1 VKRPFL
7 ILCNIMVTI
16 MIINPWVGNFSTV
29 SKAQGAGSR
38 FKARL
43 EVRGVEVSRDYYD
56 GKMTRSKKH
65 EFNYTTDLY
74 CEIYQMNLKKYNS
87 NPDFVRNLEGANRT
101 PVLWCE
107 NQDPSISDQDRKIL
121 SVALKV
127 HQEEEELIG
136 EKMVTTYLSD
146 GKGSTLDKVQALIS
160 AIPKQNGGGYFYR
173 LVIRTYTIKPEG
185 PKPEVKQWDRIKEA
199 LVGVEPKYGIRAP
212 NINVLSKWDFDY
224 SNDQAHYLDIPD
236 TESIEKYLENP
247 EGSKKISLEGIYRQ
261 TDGATES
268 DTRVSVTLTLNPK
281 PPVVAVIYPD
291 ENYSQWMPTAD
302 LKGENRLKVRVKLQK
317 EDGGVPEETAKF
329 RFELINTSRQR
340 GICTNYPL
348 NGNEDYDLKIEP
360 ADNPKLSVLNE
371 EGLKEADGTP
381 IQAGQTAETEE
392 GLKEAEVVISSHD
405 YGAYG
410 GLKVYAYLNTG
421 DTLIA
426 YVQNHPD
433 QIALTIPKDDNS
445 NFIADWWEAQMG
457 IIEKSYPAIWD
468 EDEKPAGQRRN
479 GDGYTLY
486 EEYRGFKTLTKEHI
500 RTDPNQKDLFVYDQH
515 GLVKKYYQ
523 EPNQEPKPESNPAK
537 LELHYI
543 DPTLMKFNNVP
554 TDAENRWVNFN
565 SSLDM
570 LYARQ
575 YAMHVIEIP
584 PSLRNEKGE
593 YDIGEATNMDNVDYE
608 IALKQPLKYIYVVRI
623 SPEVAAMKTE
633 SINDQELRKE
643 TYKKVV
649 RCSVIHEMGHG
660 MGIPHHRLFGKEDRA
675 EKVSGVVDCA
685 MRYNT
690 FDEYNHPESFPSQ
703 TRYCGPGEKGIRIIL
718 EQVGEDVFLGIGYE
732 ECTSHDCF
740 SRIDV
745 KSDP

>member
-1 VKRPFL
+1 MKQPFQIIGNL
-7 ILCNIMVTI
+7 IVVIL
-16 MIINPWVGNFSTV
+16 IINSLVGKFPTV
-29 SKAQGAGSR
+29 SKAQEAGSR

-43 EVRGVEVSRDYYD
+43 EVRGVEIVRDCHD
-56 GKMTRSKKH
+56 GKVTRSKKH
-65 EFNYTTDLY
+65 EFNYSTDLY
-74 CEIYQMNLKKYNS
+74 CEIYQMNLKRYKS
-87 NPDFVRNLEGANRT
+87 NPDFVRNFEGANRT
-101 PVLWCE
+101 AVLWCE
-107 NQDPSISDQDRKIL
+107 NQAPSISDQDRKTL
-121 SVALKV
+121 PVALKV

-146 GKGSTLDKVQALIS
+146 GKGSTPDKVEALIS
-160 AIPKQNGGGYFYR
+160 AIPKQSGGGYFYR
-173 LVIRTYTIKPEG
+173 LVVRTYAIIPEG

-212 NINVLSKWDFDY
+212 NVRVLSEWDFDY
-224 SNDQAHYLDIPD
+224 SDDKAHYLDIPD
-236 TESIEKYLENP
+236 AESLEDYLQHPEGQKKLVLEGFYRQSDGTTESE
-247 EGSKKISLEGIYRQ
+247 
-261 TDGATES
+261 
-268 DTRVSVTLTLNPK
+268 TRVDVVFTLNPK
-281 PPVVAVIYPD
+281 PPVEAVIVTDKQYD
-291 ENYSQWMPTAD
+291 QWIPTAD

-329 RFELINTSRQR
+329 KFELIDTSRQR

-348 NGNEDYDLKIEP
+348 DGNEDYDLKIEQ
-360 ADNPKLSVLNE
+360 ADNPKLSILNE
-371 EGLKEADGTP
+371 EGLKEAGGRP
-381 IQAGQTAETEE
+381 IQAGQAAETEG

-421 DTLIA
+421 ETLVA
-426 YVQNHPD
+426 YVKNHPD
-433 QIALTIPKDDNS
+433 QIALAIPKDDNS
-445 NFIADWWEAQMG
+445 NFIADYWENKMG
-457 IIEKSYPAIWD
+457 IFTKSYPATWD
-468 EDEKPAGQRRN
+468 EDANPAGQRRN

-486 EEYRGFKTLTKEHI
+486 EEYRGFKTLMKEHR
-500 RTDPNQKDLFVYDQH
+500 RTDPNQKDLFVYDEH
-515 GLVKKYYQ
+515 GLVIKYY
-523 EPNQEPKPESNPAK
+523 EYDDCNPAK

-543 DPTLMKFNNVP
+543 DPTMMKFNNVP

-565 SSLDM
+565 SSPDM

-575 YAMHVIEIP
+575 YAMHVIMIP
-584 PSLRNEKGE
+584 PSLTNEKGE

-623 SPEVAAMKTE
+623 SPKVAAMKTQ
-633 SINDQELRKE
+633 SINDQKLRYE
-643 TYKKVV
+643 IQEKVV

-675 EKVSGVVDCA
+675 ERVSGVVDCA

-690 FDEYNHPESFPSQ
+690 QDEYNHPESFPSQ

-718 EQVGEDVFLGIGYE
+718 KEVEKDVFQGIGYE

-740 SRIDV
+740 SQIDV